1 MLAVMLD
8 VIIALS
14 AGGCLAA
21 TKYAVCAGYDEPQS
35 PTAPLLHGCFAIQL
49 TTSAPSAPC
58 DSPFMKSNAPC
69 EQPVPRRLTATYAYP
84 LSRKKAFGPDPAAT
98 YGSYVMTVG
107 NFPSA
112 LGRYAT

>member
-14 AGGCLAA
+14 AGGCFAA
-21 TKYAVCAGYDEPQS
+21 TKYAVCAGYEEPHS

-58 DSPFMKSNAPC
+58 

-84 LSRKKAFGPDPAAT
+84 LSRKNGFGPDPAAT

>member
-21 TKYAVCAGYDEPQS
+21 TKYAVCAGYEEPHS
-35 PTAPLLHGCFAIQL
+35 PTA
-49 TTSAPSAPC
+49 APSAPC

-84 LSRKKAFGPDPAAT
+84 LSRKSAFGPDPAAT